1 LSPGGRISRLRF
13 FFDLITVLFTE
24 EFMKKFDYHMPES
37 LQEAFGLMDGQKGRA
52 RYIAGG
58 TDVIVRIKQR
68 AIQPDALISLKHI
81 QDLAGVHWNGG
92 LRLGSMTAF
101 RDIERDGKIA
111 QAFPA
116 LHRAVSVLANPQV
129 RNVATLGGNL
139 ANAAPSADCAP
150 PLLVLGAVAEIEGPG
165 GSREVPME
173 SFFQG
178 PGETCMEEAEL
189 LKAVRVPG
197 REKGSGTAFLKTGR
211 VSQDIALINA
221 AAYVVMEGNVCRTCR
236 LAAGAVAPVPLRLGR
251 AEKTVEGKEITP
263 DLLDEI
269 KGIVESEVS
278 PISDVRATADYR
290 RTMSGVL
297 VKRALAQAVRDAG

>member
-1 LSPGGRISRLRF
+1 
-13 FFDLITVLFTE
+13 
-24 EFMKKFDYHMPES
+24 MKKFDYHMPES
-37 LQEAFGLMDGQKGRA
+37 LQEAFRLMESQRGRA

-68 AIQPDALISLKHI
+68 AIEPDALVSLRHI
-81 QDLAGVHWNGG
+81 RDLAGVHWNGG
-92 LRLGSMTAF
+92 LRLGSTTVF
-101 RDIERDGKIA
+101 RDIERDPEIA
-111 QAFPA
+111 RAYPA

-165 GSREVPME
+165 GSREVPLE

-178 PGETCMEEAEL
+178 PGETCMDGTEL

-221 AAYVVMEGNVCRTCR
+221 AACVVMEGKLCRTCR
-236 LAAGAVAPVPLRLGR
+236 LAAGAVAPVPLRLEK
-251 AEKTVEGKEITP
+251 AEKAVEGREITP
-263 DLLDEI
+263 DLLEEV
-269 KGIVESEVS
+269 KGLVEAEVS
-278 PISDVRATADYR
+278 PISDVRTSADYR
-290 RTMSGVL
+290 RIMSGVL
-297 VKRALAQAVRDAG
+297 VKRAVAQAVREAG